1 MLNSNSP
8 IPLYQQLADRI
19 QAAVLD
25 GNYAVG
31 EKIPSEHQ
39 MAATYQVGRP
49 TVRQATDLLVRKRV
63 LQRRRGSGT
72 YVLPETK
79 QVDLFSL
86 VGTSAAFA
94 QLGVDVSSR
103 FLQPVRQVQLP
114 CDHPSPFCGG
124 DAFHLSRL
132 SQVDNAPVLLE
143 EIYLHTGLFHGLEKH
158 DLGQCSLSELARD
171 EYFMKPQSADQQF
184 RIVYPNRDQMEALEL
199 SENDPVLK
207 VERLIHFPQS
217 RDAIYAELYCRTDHF
232 VFSQTITSPMETP

>member
-72 YVLPETK
+72 
-79 QVDLFSL
+79 
-86 VGTSAAFA
+86 
-94 QLGVDVSSR
+94 
-103 FLQPVRQVQLP
+103 
-114 CDHPSPFCGG
+114 
-124 DAFHLSRL
+124 RL
-132 SQVDNAPVLLE
+132 A
-143 EIYLHTGLFHGLEKH
+143 
-158 DLGQCSLSELARD
+158 
-171 EYFMKPQSADQQF
+171 
-184 RIVYPNRDQMEALEL
+184 
-199 SENDPVLK
+199 
-207 VERLIHFPQS
+207 
-217 RDAIYAELYCRTDHF
+217 
-232 VFSQTITSPMETP
+232 